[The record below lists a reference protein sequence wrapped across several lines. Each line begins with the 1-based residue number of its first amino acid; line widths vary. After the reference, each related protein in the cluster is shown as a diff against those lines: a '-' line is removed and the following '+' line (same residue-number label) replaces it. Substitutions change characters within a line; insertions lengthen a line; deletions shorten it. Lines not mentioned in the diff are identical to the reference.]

1 MTEKRKK
8 RAEKRRRIN
17 AESKKY
23 NTCFY
28 VDKEEWESL
37 DRPGITIVDGD
48 GSPMAKYESVPI
60 DEDEEEICY
69 FHRIDAEMVRVIWAE
84 EENAASEDVSDE
96 EGADEEEEEEDE
108 VQEVNTKEVN
118 TKEVNTKEVASDMEV
133 DSDDLG
139 GFGSDEEE
147 R

>member
-1 MTEKRKK
+1 MHELRFQACKMPNNKWFCQATHPGTEDLLKTREYDNQLRRAQAKESRKAKMTEKRKK

-48 GSPMAKYESVPI
+48 GSPMAKYELVPI
-60 DEDEEEICY
+60 EEEEEEICY
-69 FHRIDAEMVRVIWAE
+69 FHRIDA
-84 EENAASEDVSDE
+84 
-96 EGADEEEEEEDE
+96 
-108 VQEVNTKEVN
+108 
-118 TKEVNTKEVASDMEV
+118 
-133 DSDDLG
+133 
-139 GFGSDEEE
+139 
-147 R
+147 